1 MFVPRKWQKDCLERC
16 KQRFAEGHKDFVLE
30 ASMGAG
36 KSPMAAYIAQT
47 LIDEYQIDHVLVVVP
62 WRSIQGDA
70 EKGMLGA
77 FGSMLGLDARDR
89 FFVYR
94 RQAHQPVPDMDATVT
109 LYQEVCNNDAVET
122 LRLWKAKGLRF
133 ALICDEIHHTNEING
148 SWGPIIEQMADLA
161 EYSIFMSGTYFRG
174 DRKPISCIDL
184 DDNAVPIKH
193 FSYTYPMGVRDNVVR
208 SVTTRH
214 INARLT
220 LYDKANDQHYE
231 LNLDEIP
238 PKDIGAA
245 KKAVLE
251 PDGECIR
258 QIIEHV
264 HESTMRSR
272 QKFSDAACL
281 FVCRPGGSDNYT
293 TATGESIE
301 DKHVHIIAKQIRD
314 ITGVTPTVVTH
325 KDKDAVGKIARF
337 RRASDP
343 YLVAVNMVSE
353 GCDIPRLRSI
363 AFCRYTTSEMLFR
376 QIVGRALRLHNPED
390 GTAAQVFIPAFPRL
404 IEYGTRLYTEAQE
417 GVRDRRCQVCG
428 GWPCTCPCP
437 VCEAYPCECEIEA
450 PPYEPSVF
458 TLDAVPVP
466 DGGNVGL
473 DNVGEGFVQAAMD
486 IMKQNV
492 ALIHQNQVQVGLL
505 LQQFQRRTQG
515 QGVRPNAV
523 IDNPVAER
531 ERIGRKINR
540 HVRRLAYHLYNK
552 DYAEAFVRE
561 VQTPFKEKFT
571 VIMQT
576 WSIDRI
582 REVEDHIERRIIE
595 GLRNGRL

>member
-1 MFVPRKWQKDCLERC
+1 MFVPRQWQKDCLERC
-16 KQRFAEGHKDFVLE
+16 KQRFAEGNKDFVFE
-30 ASMGAG
+30 AAMGAG
-36 KSPMAAYIAQT
+36 KSPMAAWIAQT
-47 LIDEYQIDHVLVVVP
+47 LIDEYEIDHVLVVVP
-62 WRSIQGDA
+62 WKSIQGDS

-77 FGSMLGLDARDR
+77 FGSMFGLDARDR

-94 RQAHQPVPDMDATVT
+94 RQASQPVPDMDATVT
-109 LYQEVCNNDAVET
+109 LYQEICNNDAVET
-122 LRLWKAKGLRF
+122 LRLWKSKGLRF

-148 SWGPIIEQMADLA
+148 SWGPIIEQIAELA

-174 DRKPISCIDL
+174 DRMPIGCIEL
-184 DDNAVPIKH
+184 DERAQPIKH
-193 FSYTYPMGVRDNVVR
+193 FAYTYPMGVRDNVVR

-220 LYDKANDQHYE
+220 LYDKAHDQHYE

-264 HESTMRSR
+264 HESTTRAR
-272 QKFSDAACL
+272 LKFPDAACL

-301 DKHVHIIAKQIRD
+301 DKHVHIIAKQIKD
-314 ITGVTPTVVTH
+314 ITGIAPTVVTH
-325 KDKDAVGKIARF
+325 RDKDAAGKIAKF
-337 RRASDP
+337 RRANDP

-353 GCDIPRLRSI
+353 GCDIPRIRSV

-376 QIVGRALRLHNPED
+376 QIVGRALRLHSPED
-390 GTAAQVFIPAFPRL
+390 GTAAQIFIPAFSKL
-404 IEYGTRLYTEAQE
+404 IEYGKHLYEEAQE
-417 GVRDRRCQVCG
+417 GVRDRRCQRCGEWPCICPCEVCG
-428 GWPCTCPCP
+428 KS
-437 VCEAYPCECEIEA
+437 PCECQSDSE
-450 PPYEPSVF
+450 PYEPSVF
-458 TLDAVPVP
+458 MLDAVPMP
-466 DGGNVGL
+466 DGGHVGT
-473 DNVGEGFVQAAMD
+473 DNVAEGFVQAALD

-492 ALIHQNQVQVGLL
+492 ALIHQNQVQMGLI
-505 LQQFQRRTQG
+505 LQQFQRRSQS
-515 QGVRPNAV
+515 QGVRLNAV

-531 ERIGRKINR
+531 DRIGRKINR
-540 HVRRLAYHLYNK
+540 HVRRLAYHLYHK
-552 DYAEAFVRE
+552 DYAEAFYRE
-561 VQTPFKEKFT
+561 IQVPFKEKFAE
-571 VIMQT
+571 IMHS
-576 WSIDRI
+576 WNIDRI
-582 REVEDHIERRIIE
+582 REVEDYIERRIVE